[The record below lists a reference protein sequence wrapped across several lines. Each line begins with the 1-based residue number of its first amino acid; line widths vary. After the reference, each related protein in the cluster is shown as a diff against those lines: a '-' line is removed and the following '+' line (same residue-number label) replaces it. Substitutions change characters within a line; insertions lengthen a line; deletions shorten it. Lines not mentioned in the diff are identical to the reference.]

1 MTINKY
7 INIFRGFIQ
16 ALFFEMGQEKNNV
29 MKGGGDREKWKC

>member
-16 ALFFEMGQEKNNV
+16 ALFFEMGQEKNNIT
-29 MKGGGDREKWKC
+29 KGRGHREK